1 MTTSL
6 PLLDDEANDTRGFG
20 GLVGE
25 HGALPLVGLDVR
37 TRIADLVAHA
47 TVVQTFV
54 NSADDAVEVTYTFPL
69 PDRAAVTSFTMHV
82 ADRLVRGQL
91 KERGEARRA
100 YDAAIRDGKR
110 AAISEE
116 ERGGV
121 FTLRVGNLLPGEVAR
136 ISLELVSLLPV
147 DDGEVTWRFP
157 LVVAPRYTPGR
168 PLDGTS
174 VGSGTAVDTDVVRDA
189 SRVSP
194 PVLLPG
200 ATTPVALSIAVEF
213 ARGGLPITHLRASL
227 HSVVVEN
234 GPAQPTRV
242 VLEPG
247 ARLDRDFIVRFRVA
261 DELAMRQSLRVVR
274 DDVGD
279 GATFMLTVAPPALP
293 TEEHRPRDVVFLLDR
308 SGSMAGWKMTA
319 ARRALAAMVGS
330 LVEGD
335 CFRVF
340 GFADGLETHGDAFK
354 PDLVAASATTRRE
367 AAAFLNGLQAGGGTE
382 LRAPLE
388 LALDLVGGGYADR
401 EHIVVLVTD
410 GQITNEADV
419 LQALEGRL
427 KNARVLAV
435 GIDVAVNGAF
445 LTRLATTSGG
455 LCELVESEERLD
467 DVMERIHAR
476 LRAPL
481 LSELA
486 LRVSGVDVD
495 AGSIVPARL
504 PPLFHGLPLTVLGR
518 CRVDG
523 RAEATRPRAT
533 VTGARTSGGSVTL
546 EVDGVVA
553 AEAGVRAA
561 WARGRLRDL
570 EDLFDRGRGDIIAL
584 REELRETSLR
594 EGVLCR
600 FTSFVAVDERQTPLP
615 KSAKP
620 RQVVQPVSAPASS
633 PQDSTA
639 TTTIEQAGPRQ
650 ASHLGGLLTRKSL
663 ITVAQLQE
671 AQEAQKQRGGR
682 LGTHLVELGH
692 VAAGQLTEL
701 LSRQYGV
708 PAIHLAEFEIDPDV
722 IRLVPREVA
731 EKYAVVPVNRAGG
744 SLIIAMSD
752 PTDLFAID
760 DIRFVTGYTIE
771 VVVAAD
777 SDIREAILKYF
788 DNAADGDRPAAA
800 NLEDILGDFE
810 DDVDIAENVR
820 DDDDDELIDDDDG
833 LVDGVT
839 VPIAVMVNRILVDA
853 MRRQASAVH
862 LAIEGGVFVVWAR
875 VAGAWIEVMRRPR
888 AEFPKILSRLVDKA
902 GSAPGMFRVCHGGQD
917 QRFMLLLLRDGE
929 AMLTFL

>member
-6 PLLDDEANDTRGFG
+6 PLLDDEANDARGIG

-37 TRIADLVAHA
+37 TRIADLVAHT

-54 NSADDAVEVTYTFPL
+54 NSADDAVEVTYTFQL

-82 ADRLVRGQL
+82 ADRLVRGHL

-100 YDAAIRDGKR
+100 YDAAIRDGRR

-136 ISLELVSLLPV
+136 ISLELVGLLPV

-227 HSVVVEN
+227 HSVVKET
-234 GPAQPTRV
+234 GPSQPTRV

-247 ARLDRDFIVRFRVA
+247 ARLNRDFIVRFRVA
-261 DELAMRQSLRVVR
+261 DELATRQSLRIVP

-293 TEEHRPRDVVFLLDR
+293 TAERRPRDVVFLLDR

-330 LVEGD
+330 LVDGD
-335 CFRVF
+335 HFRVF
-340 GFADGLETHGDAFK
+340 GFDDHIETHGNAFK
-354 PDLVAASATTRRE
+354 PNLVAASATTRRE
-367 AAAFLNGLQAGGGTE
+367 AAAFLNGLQARGGTE

-410 GQITNEADV
+410 GQVTNEADV

-435 GIDVAVNGAF
+435 GIDVAVNSAF

-495 AGSIVPARL
+495 VGSIVPARL

-546 EVDGVVA
+546 EVDGIVA
-553 AEAGVRAA
+553 TDAGVRAA

-620 RQVVQPVSAPASS
+620 RQVVQPVLAPESS
-633 PQDSTA
+633 PQHSTTTT
-639 TTTIEQAGPRQ
+639 TTTIAQAGPRQ
-650 ASHLGGLLTRKSL
+650 APRLGELLTRESL

-682 LGTHLVELGH
+682 LGAHLVDLGH
-692 VAAGQLTEL
+692 VAAADLTEF

-708 PAIHLAEFEIDPDV
+708 PAIHLAEFEIDPNV
-722 IRLVPREVA
+722 IRLLPREIA
-731 EKYAVVPVNRAGG
+731 ERYAVVPVNRAGG
-744 SLIIAMSD
+744 SLIVAMSD
-752 PTDLFAID
+752 PSNIFAID
-760 DIRFVTGYTIE
+760 DIKFFTGYNIE

-777 SDIREAILKYF
+777 SDVREAIEKYYV
-788 DNAADGDRPAAA
+788 NAPEPDRLPAV

-810 DDVDIAENVR
+810 DDVDVAEIEG
-820 DDDDDELIDDDDG
+820 DDDDDDLIDG
-833 LVDGVT
+833 MTAHVVR
-839 VPIAVMVNRILVDA
+839 MVNTILVEA
-853 MRRQASAVH
+853 MRRRASAVH
-862 LAIEGGVFVVWAR
+862 LAIEGAVFVVWAR
-875 VAGAWIEVMRRPR
+875 VAGAWVEVMRRPR
-888 AEFPKILSRLVDKA
+888 AAFPELLSYLVDMA
-902 GSAPGMFRVCHGGQD
+902 DTAPPTAPTGTIDVRFGSQEE
-917 QRFMLLLLRDGE
+917 RFLLLLLRDGE
-929 AMLTFL
+929 ALLTLA